1 MNHKPNQLNT
11 SEKEKSLRPSLS
23 TGVEQ
28 SDSKEILFLAA
39 GLITLT
45 LGLGGVF
52 MYTDD
57 APLPL
62 TASQEAADEVSSFE
76 MAKAFAT
83 PAPPSISPNAEEP
96 TIPLTQESSLQLVA
110 NTPEFQ
116 STEDTDVYFEFN
128 HWTLSDGAKSLL
140 NTQISSQGEEWTGS
154 FQIDGYTDA
163 QGPDSYNQALG
174 LKRAESVKAYLISL
188 GISEDRIQ
196 VKSFGKDG
204 AVCEEQTPDCFE
216 HNRRAHVAFLTQ
228 SIVEQDTAL
237 LSMNADASED
247 STPETS
253 TPMMESPSINES
265 ETEIALQEE
274 IPGELVA
281 VDPLASVESL
291 P

>member
-1 MNHKPNQLNT
+1 MNHKPNQLNP
-11 SEKEKSLRPSLS
+11 SEKEKTLRPSLS

-57 APLPL
+57 SPPPL
-62 TASQEAADEVSSFE
+62 TASQEAAEEVSTFE

-83 PAPPSISPNAEEP
+83 PAPPSVSPNTEESAS
-96 TIPLTQESSLQLVA
+96 PLSEESSFQLVA
-110 NTPEFQ
+110 NSPTVQ
-116 STEDTDVYFEFN
+116 TIEDTDVYFEFN
-128 HWTLSDGAKSLL
+128 HWALSDGAKSLL
-140 NTQISSQGEEWTGS
+140 NTQVSSQGEEWSGT
-154 FQIDGYTDA
+154 FRIDGHTDS
-163 QGPDSYNQALG
+163 QGPDSYNEALG
-174 LKRAESVKAYLISL
+174 LKRAESVKAYLMSL

-204 AVCEEQTPDCFE
+204 AVCQDQTPDCFE
-216 HNRRAHVAFLTQ
+216 HNRRAHVAFLSQ
-228 SIVEQDTAL
+228 PVVQQDDSL

-247 STPETS
+247 STPQPSAT
-253 TPMMESPSINES
+253 MMDSPSIDQS
-265 ETEIALQEE
+265 ADETVLQEE
-274 IPGELVA
+274 IPVEVVA
-281 VDPLASVESL
+281 ADPIVSSESL

>member
-1 MNHKPNQLNT
+1 MNHKPNQLNA

-57 APLPL
+57 APQPL
-62 TASQEAADEVSSFE
+62 TASQKAAEEVSSFE

-83 PAPPSISPNAEEP
+83 PTPPSISPNAEEP
-96 TIPLTQESSLQLVA
+96 TILLTEESSLQLVA
-110 NTPEFQ
+110 NAPEFQ
-116 STEDTDVYFEFN
+116 TTKDTDVYFEFN
-128 HWTLSDGAKSLL
+128 HSALSDGAKSLL
-140 NTQISSQGEEWTGS
+140 NTQVSSQGEEWTGS
-154 FQIDGYTDA
+154 LQIDGYTDA
-163 QGPDSYNQALG
+163 QGSDSYNQALG

-204 AVCEEQTPDCFE
+204 AVCQDQTPDCFE
-216 HNRRAHVAFLTQ
+216 HNRRAHVAFLSQ
-228 SIVEQDTAL
+228 PVVEQDDSL
-237 LSMNADASED
+237 LSMNADPSED
-247 STPETS
+247 FTPETS
-253 TPMMESPSINES
+253 TPIMDSPSIDES

-274 IPGELVA
+274 VTGELVA
-281 VDPLASVESL
+281 VDSLASVESL